1 MRKTA
6 AAGERKREGVPQR
19 IMAYGLQRVWMEK
32 NKKKQKNK
40 HADFR
45 NSLLKKRDLMRFQ
58 ISMKATGDIFSKLAL
73 FESPDGYL

>member
-1 MRKTA
+1 MLHLFYFQLA
-6 AAGERKREGVPQR
+6 ALYKAWNEIKKQ
-19 IMAYGLQRVWMEK
+19 
-32 NKKKQKNK
+32 KKKKNK
-40 HADFR
+40 HADLR

>member
-1 MRKTA
+1 MLHLFYFQLA
-6 AAGERKREGVPQR
+6 ALYKAWNE
-19 IMAYGLQRVWMEK
+19 IK
-32 NKKKQKNK
+32 NKKKNK

-73 FESPDGYL
+73 FESPDEYL